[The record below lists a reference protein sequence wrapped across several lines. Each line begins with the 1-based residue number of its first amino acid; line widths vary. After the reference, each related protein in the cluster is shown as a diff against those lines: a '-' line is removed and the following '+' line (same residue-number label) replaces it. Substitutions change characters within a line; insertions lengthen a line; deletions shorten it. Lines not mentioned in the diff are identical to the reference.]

1 MERMKGL
8 PQSDLNSGT
17 NTSGCFM
24 IRDRR
29 TRPRIILA
37 AALVM
42 TTVLLANGSDATAKT
57 SSLETPQALTK
68 DDIPTLIAALPH
80 PSIHIAGIAFLGD
93 RLFVR
98 TTIGLLEIQSGAV
111 VRVYRWNLDYG
122 ALIGPWGD
130 KAHHSLWLIDPEGA
144 NTLRFDGTKWFRHKF
159 PQPLKGHLS
168 RSDRYAGFHGVSNG
182 HDFWLVG
189 AGSAWKWQSET
200 SLWVV
205 EPIFTSKESPYFLR
219 SALPLESGLILLA
232 SSARPWQ
239 GTFPGHPADVA
250 YAFDGKWSRI
260 ENPDTR
266 VFHVDE
272 VPAPTQAG
280 YICSKEREVLHIT
293 PKGIEKVDTPGL
305 CEAIAST
312 EESRPLISV
321 KGQGVY
327 ERSEMKWT
335 QVARDPYPETEGEHY
350 VFLAEHNGVIAYATS
365 SKRDLKYASTE
376 TGTVALWLSSGGA
389 FRQVD
394 LGFSPLAVRNYEGV
408 FNVDVTGLPYFDP
421 PARNRSELVY
431 RRHGGGAIP
440 RKFREKI
447 LLHEDKRYAADTLI
461 VLVNRDF
468 IAVRDALR
476 GLIQTK
482 MGIAEED
489 DNSTVPLLND
499 PEPQTVEEG
508 HRTSWG
514 QSWPLLGSGF
524 SAFEGVHFVRP
535 PREYRVM
542 SRSYNEL
549 KSVQG
554 RSELRIQAAE
564 GKELFEKDVTV
575 LQLRRRDYSRE
586 WARDAHVFGGAIAF
600 PWKENEKFFL
610 ITSTEVGLMQKL
622 RDLLP
627 GSNFRYFIP
636 EHREPYTKADPA
648 LLESMRTAAKDF

>member
-1 MERMKGL
+1 MKRMKGS
-8 PQSDLNSGT
+8 PQPDLNPGT
-17 NTSGCFM
+17 NTSGTFM

-29 TRPRIILA
+29 VRLRIILA
-37 AALVM
+37 ATLLM
-42 TTVLLANGSDATAKT
+42 TTALLTNGSDATAKT
-57 SSLETPQALTK
+57 SSLETPQVLTK
-68 DDIPTLIAALPH
+68 DDIPMLIAALPH
-80 PSIHIAGIAFLGD
+80 PSIHIAGTAFLGN

-111 VRVYRWNLDYG
+111 VRVYRWDLDYG
-122 ALIGPWGD
+122 ALIGPWID

-168 RSDRYAGFHGVSNG
+168 RADRYAGFHGVGNG
-182 HDFWLVG
+182 HDFWLIG

-200 SLWVV
+200 NRWVV
-205 EPIFTSKESPYFLR
+205 EPIFSSKESPYFLR
-219 SALPLESGLILLA
+219 SALPLEGGLILLA
-232 SSARPWQ
+232 SSGRPWER
-239 GTFPGHPADVA
+239 TFPNHPGDIA
-250 YAFDGKWSRI
+250 YAFDGNWNLI
-260 ENPDTR
+260 ENPGSR
-266 VFHVDE
+266 AFHIGE
-272 VPAPTQAG
+272 MPAPAQAG
-280 YICSKEREVLHIT
+280 YICSKEMEVLHIT
-293 PKGIEKVDTPGL
+293 PKGIEKIDTPGL

-312 EESRPLISV
+312 EEGGPLISV

-335 QVARDPYPETEGEHY
+335 QVVRDPYPETEGEHY
-350 VFLAEHNGVIAYATS
+350 VLLAEHNGVIAYATS
-365 SKRDLKYASTE
+365 SKRNLKYASTE

-394 LGFSPLAVRNYEGV
+394 LGFSSLAVRNYEGV

-421 PARNRSELVY
+421 PARDRSEFAY
-431 RRHGGGAIP
+431 RRRGGGSIP

-447 LLHEDKRYAADTLI
+447 LLEEDKRYAADTLI

-468 IAVRDALR
+468 TVVQESLR
-476 GLIQTK
+476 SLIRTK

-489 DNSTVPLLND
+489 DNSTLPLPKD
-499 PEPQTVEEG
+499 PEPQTREEDY
-508 HRTSWG
+508 RTNWG
-514 QSWPLLGSGF
+514 QSWPPLGSGF
-524 SAFEGVHFVRP
+524 SAFESVHLAQP
-535 PREYRVM
+535 PREYRVKT
-542 SRSYNEL
+542 RSYNEL

-554 RSELRIQAAE
+554 RSELRIEVADGSVLLE
-564 GKELFEKDVTV
+564 RDVTV

-600 PWKENEKFFL
+600 PWKEDEKFFL
-610 ITSTEVGLMQKL
+610 ITSTEVDLMQKL
-622 RDLLP
+622 RALLP

-636 EHREPYTKADPA
+636 EQREPYRKADPA